1 MNVGNR
7 SSVVEGKVLDLPFLG
22 NLLQVEISR
31 PFNPQLLE
39 TTSFDMNRLQPD
51 EQVQKLVI
59 THSMSILLMH
69 RS

>member
-1 MNVGNR
+1 M
-7 SSVVEGKVLDLPFLG
+7 VEGKVLDLPFLG

-51 EQVQKLVI
+51 EQV
-59 THSMSILLMH
+59 
-69 RS
+69 

>member
-7 SSVVEGKVLDLPFLG
+7 SPVIEGKVLDLPFLG
-22 NLLQVEISR
+22 NLLQVEISK

-51 EQVQKLVI
+51 EQVIVTSLFNVI
-59 THSMSILLMH
+59 C
-69 RS
+69 